1 MNMKKLSIFL
11 MLALAGWSLT
21 ACDESHSDYV
31 TPTVYEQ
38 EEVIG
43 TIEGFEATA
52 TAVIAANINLDTL
65 VKYGVDSIQ
74 VFTLKEGT
82 LPTGVELKN
91 MRFEAWPADKSEYV
105 STKVTVSNDGW
116 IQKDTLEK
124 LVYTFYG
131 KKATERT
138 FKAKLFANAVR
149 GTEAQ
154 LISMGDFTLKVTPQ
168 EVENPYYFIYGNV
181 VYKEMVNAYKT
192 VMTPD
197 PESDVKYTYTSL
209 YVKNGDINVWNSK
222 YWLAEKDKK
231 YGIDFSKLYGSGE
244 EKGTNYFGE
253 EGTLKQGAEKQRP
266 SISSPSKAYYTFTV
280 DLEALTYK
288 WTKLENQNPP
298 SFTNISVVYADETE
312 TNMEATDNVS
322 KLFKKD
328 APAHNWYV
336 KLSLTADT
344 ELKIRANH
352 DATSE
357 WGFGNNDGEWTV
369 DEDNWAKKCTT
380 DGKNIRVPA
389 GEYHVYFCD
398 ITETIHFVPTDF

>member
-1 MNMKKLSIFL
+1 MKKLSIFL

-91 MRFEAWPADKSEYV
+91 MRFEAWPADKTEYV
-105 STKVTVSNDGW
+105 STNVTVSNDGW
-116 IQKDTLEK
+116 IKKDTLEK

-168 EVENPYYFIYGNV
+168 EVENPYYFIYGFV
-181 VYKEMVNAYKT
+181 VNKEMVNAYKT

-197 PESDVKYTYTSL
+197 PESDV
-209 YVKNGDINVWNSK
+209 
-222 YWLAEKDKK
+222 
-231 YGIDFSKLYGSGE
+231 
-244 EKGTNYFGE
+244 
-253 EGTLKQGAEKQRP
+253 
-266 SISSPSKAYYTFTV
+266 
-280 DLEALTYK
+280 
-288 WTKLENQNPP
+288 
-298 SFTNISVVYADETE
+298 
-312 TNMEATDNVS
+312 
-322 KLFKKD
+322 
-328 APAHNWYV
+328 
-336 KLSLTADT
+336 
-344 ELKIRANH
+344 
-352 DATSE
+352 
-357 WGFGNNDGEWTV
+357 
-369 DEDNWAKKCTT
+369 
-380 DGKNIRVPA
+380 
-389 GEYHVYFCD
+389 
-398 ITETIHFVPTDF
+398 

>member
-43 TIEGFEATA
+43 TVEGFEATA
-52 TAVIAANINLDTL
+52 TTVIANNINLDTL

-82 LPTGVELKN
+82 LPAGVELKN
-91 MRFEAWPADKSEYV
+91 MRFEAWPADKTEYV

-168 EVENPYYFIYGNV
+168 EVENPYYFIYGFV
-181 VYKEMVNAYKT
+181 VKNDMKDAYKT

-197 PESDVKYTYTSL
+197 PESDVIYTYTSL

-222 YWLAEKDKK
+222 YWLAEKDKN

-244 EKGTNYFGE
+244 TKGTGFYGE
-253 EGTLKQGAEKQRP
+253 EGAIKQGSDTKMP
-266 SISSPSKAYYTFTV
+266 SISSPSKAYYTFTI

-298 SFTNISVVYADETE
+298 SFTSISVVYADGTE
-312 TNMEATDNVS
+312 TDMEATDNLS
-322 KLFKKD
+322 MLKKTS
-328 APAHNWYV
+328 PAHNWYV
-336 KLSLTADT
+336 KLSLTTDT
-344 ELKIRANH
+344 QLKIRANH
-352 DATSE
+352 DTSTE
-357 WGFGNNDGEWTV
+357 WGFGSNDGEWTV
-369 DEDNWAKKCTT
+369 DEDNWAKKCTNE
-380 DGKNIRVPA
+380 GKNIKVPA

-398 ITETIHFVPTDF
+398 ITSAVHFVPTDF

>member
-1 MNMKKLSIFL
+1 

-52 TAVIAANINLDTL
+52 TAAIAKNINLDTL
-65 VKYGVDSIQ
+65 AKYNVDSIQ
-74 VFTLKEGT
+74 LFTLKEGT
-82 LPTGVELKN
+82 LPAGVELKN
-91 MRFEAWPADKSEYV
+91 MRFEAWPADKTEYV

-116 IQKDTLEK
+116 IKKDTLEK

-154 LISMGDFTLKVTPQ
+154 LISMGDFTIKVTPQ
-168 EVENPYYFIYGNV
+168 EVENPYYFMYGNAV
-181 VYKEMVNAYKT
+181 ENLMVNAYKN

-197 PESDVKYTYTSL
+197 PASDVIYTYTAAFI
-209 YVKNGDINVWNSK
+209 KMGDINVWNSK
-222 YWLAEKDKK
+222 YWLAEKDKT

-244 EKGTNYFGE
+244 AKGTNFFGT
-253 EGTLKQGAEKQRP
+253 EGALKQGAETKMP
-266 SISSPSKAYYTFTV
+266 SISSPTKAFYTFSI
-280 DLEALTYK
+280 DLEELTYK
-288 WTKLENQNPP
+288 WIKLENQTPE
-298 SFTNISVVYADETE
+298 SYTSISVVYDGAE
-312 TNMEATDNVS
+312 TNMEGTDNVAP
-322 KLFKKD
+322 LKKTQ
-328 APAHNWYV
+328 PAHNWYV
-336 KLSLTADT
+336 KINLTADT
-344 ELKIRANH
+344 QLKIRANH
-352 DATSE
+352 DTTKE
-357 WGFGNNDGEWTV
+357 WGFGSNDGDWTI
-369 DEDNWAKKCTT
+369 DDDNWAKTCTS
-380 DGKNIRVPA
+380 DGKNIKVPA

-398 ITETIHFVPTDF
+398 ITGAVHFVPTSF